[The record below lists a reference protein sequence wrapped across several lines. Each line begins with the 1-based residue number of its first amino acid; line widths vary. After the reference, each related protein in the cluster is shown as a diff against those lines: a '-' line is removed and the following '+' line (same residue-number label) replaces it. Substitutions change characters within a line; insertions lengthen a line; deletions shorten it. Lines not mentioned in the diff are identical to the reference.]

1 MYMSFSP
8 SVITFLI
15 SVLFG
20 MIFGLIWNINL
31 VIKKNSLKKPS
42 KNLVIFLDII
52 FCIIVSILTISFFFK
67 YTYSGFRIFVLIGE
81 LIGFTLYFC
90 TIEKIL
96 TIIINFTVKLIFS
109 LYRNT
114 IKTFLISLIN
124 FLTNNLKNIIIFI
137 LKNKILKSNLKSLI
151 SKKQVIKKMDRLNE
165 LKKLKR

>member
-20 MIFGLIWNINL
+20 MFFGLIWNINL
-31 VIKKNSLKKPS
+31 VIKKNSLTKPS

-81 LIGFTLYFC
+81 LIGFAIYFC
-90 TIEKIL
+90 TIEKFL
-96 TIIINFTVKLIFS
+96 TIIINFIVKLIFGV
-109 LYRNT
+109 YKNI
-114 IKTFLISLIN
+114 IKEFLISLIN
-124 FLTNNLKNIIIFI
+124 LG
-137 LKNKILKSNLKSLI
+137 
-151 SKKQVIKKMDRLNE
+151 V
-165 LKKLKR
+165 